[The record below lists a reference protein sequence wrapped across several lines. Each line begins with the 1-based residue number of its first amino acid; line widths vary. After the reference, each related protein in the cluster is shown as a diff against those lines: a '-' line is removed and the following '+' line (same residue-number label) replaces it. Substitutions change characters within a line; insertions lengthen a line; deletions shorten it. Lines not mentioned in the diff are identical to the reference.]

1 MLERLAWLFR
11 QPNSVI
17 QEWEWYARNHQRTR
31 SGAHLGDEWN
41 DPVVVGLEAPG
52 EGVVACIDRMLIA
65 PFIGEAE
72 TILEIGSG
80 GGRFTDALARR
91 AKRLIATDT
100 SPTMV
105 SLLRKRFEGRPS
117 IEIRRVDGFRL
128 GGLADQ
134 SIDAAFSYD
143 VFIHLTHW
151 HVYSYLEELHRVLRP
166 GGRAIV
172 HHANSF
178 SPLGWQRFLRDLSRA
193 REHQPAQ
200 AQFCPMTPELM
211 RGLAERAGLTVEDS
225 NTTVVRRDCITLL
238 SRPA

>member
-1 MLERLAWLFR
+1 MRG
-11 QPNSVI
+11 SI
-17 QEWEWYARNHQRTR
+17 SARARAR
-31 SGAHLGDEWN
+31 
-41 DPVVVGLEAPG
+41 
-52 EGVVACIDRMLIA
+52 
-65 PFIGEAE
+65 
-72 TILEIGSG
+72 ILETSGTTPSWSGSRLPGMAWSRASIGCSSRLSSARPKPSSRSDRVAG
-80 GGRFTDALARR
+80 DSRMRSLARR